1 MFIVIKMSCLQP
13 LWWEYIWCLSLLLSF
28 LGLSA
33 IKRNN
38 IKHLRRYMLGVTVL
52 GLGPLLYCMLYYCA
66 DVWRYLTYDEE
77 EGELDIVSWQVCKVV
92 KGFHV

>member
-1 MFIVIKMSCLQP
+1 
-13 LWWEYIWCLSLLLSF
+13 
-28 LGLSA
+28 
-33 IKRNN
+33 
-38 IKHLRRYMLGVTVL
+38 MLGVTVL